1 MAEDF
6 QRART
11 PEQRGERVTE
21 IHRAAAELLG
31 DTAVDQISVRM
42 VAAKVGLAASNV
54 LRHAGSREEL
64 FLDLMDEQ
72 YVAWIAELTA
82 ELDRLGAPASIDAV
96 AALIA
101 SSLVGRTTLHRLIE
115 ASPELL
121 RNTVSGSGVRN
132 RTQGERNG
140 AALTALVEAA
150 LGTHFNDADRLYF
163 VAGLH
168 AVVSAAGAWSRQT
181 LFPVEAE
188 RVIQDLMAILLAGL
202 ISRV

>member
-1 MAEDF
+1 MADDF

-21 IHRAAAELLG
+21 IHRAVVELLG
-31 DTAVDQISVRM
+31 DTPVDQISLRM
-42 VAAKVGLAASNV
+42 VATRVGLAASNV

-64 FLDLMDEQ
+64 FLDVMDEQ
-72 YVAWIAELTA
+72 YVAWIADLSA
-82 ELDRLGAPASIDAV
+82 DLNHLGTPAPVDAV
-96 AALIA
+96 ATLIA
-101 SSLVGRTTLHRLIE
+101 TSLLGRTTLHRLIE

-121 RNTVSGSGVRN
+121 RHTASRSGARN
-132 RTQGERNG
+132 RIQGERNC
-140 AALTALVEAA
+140 AALTTLVEAA
-150 LGTHFNDADRLYF
+150 LGTSFNESDRLYF

-188 RVIQDLMAILLAGL
+188 RIIQDLLAILLAGL
-202 ISRV
+202 VSRV

>member
-1 MAEDF
+1 VAEDF

-11 PEQRGERVTE
+11 AEQRGERVAE
-21 IHRAAAELLG
+21 IRRAAVDLLS
-31 DTAVDQISVRM
+31 DTPIDQISVRM

-64 FLDLMDEQ
+64 FLDVMDEH
-72 YVAWIAELTA
+72 YVAWIADLSA
-82 ELDRLGAPASIDAV
+82 DLSRLGTPASVDDV

-121 RNTVSGSGVRN
+121 RHTGAGAGARN
-132 RTQGERNG
+132 RDQGERNG
-140 AALTALVEAA
+140 AALTTLAEAA
-150 LGTHFNDADRLYF
+150 LGASFNESDQKYF

-181 LFPVEAE
+181 LFPVDAE
-188 RVIQDLMAILLAGL
+188 RIIQDLVAILLAGL
-202 ISRV
+202 IARA